1 MHTTQNH
8 FDPIQLEAIAQFR
21 DLLAE
26 AGAAGEPE
34 PTAMT
39 LATADASGRISARV
53 VLLKNVDEAGFCF
66 YTNYHSAKAA
76 QLAAHRQAAL
86 CLLWKTLRDGVQVRI
101 EGEIEKVDAID
112 SDAYF
117 ASRARLS
124 QIGAWASL
132 QSQTLPAR
140 GDLDARVA
148 EFERKFAGGP
158 VPRPP
163 HWGGYRLRPD
173 MLEIWYGQRA
183 RLHDRIRYDLADGA
197 WSKRLLYP

>member
-1 MHTTQNH
+1 MDSSELYQ
-8 FDPIQLEAIAQFR
+8 EAVATFR
-21 DLLAE
+21 ALLDE
-26 AGAAGEPE
+26 ATRAGEPE

-76 QLAAHRQAAL
+76 QLAARRQAAL

-158 VPRPP
+158 VPRPA

>member
-1 MHTTQNH
+1 MDSSELYQEAVTT
-8 FDPIQLEAIAQFR
+8 FRALLDEATR
-21 DLLAE
+21 
-26 AGAAGEPE
+26 AGEPE

-86 CLLWKTLRDGVQVRI
+86 CVLWKTLRDGVQVRI
-101 EGEIEKVDAID
+101 EGEVEKVDAID

-140 GDLDARVA
+140 DDLDARVA
-148 EFERKFAGGP
+148 EFERKFAGQD

-163 HWGGYRLRPD
+163 HWGGYRLVPQRIEFWTDRPH
-173 MLEIWYGQRA
+173 
-183 RLHDRIRYDLADGA
+183 RLHERRLFTRGRDG
-197 WSKRLLYP
+197 WSEGLLYP

>member
-1 MHTTQNH
+1 MDSSELYQEAVTT
-8 FDPIQLEAIAQFR
+8 FRALLDEATR
-21 DLLAE
+21 
-26 AGAAGEPE
+26 AGEPE

-39 LATADASGRISARV
+39 LATADAAGKISARV

-86 CLLWKTLRDGVQVRI
+86 CLLWKTLRDGVQVRV
-101 EGEIEKVDAID
+101 EGAIEKTSAAE

-117 ASRARLS
+117 ASRPRDS

-132 QSQTLPAR
+132 QSQTLPERAL
-140 GDLDARVA
+140 LDQRVLDV
-148 EFERKFAGGP
+148 ERQYAGGD

-163 HWGGYRLRPD
+163 HWGGYRVVPD
-173 MLEIWYGQRA
+173 VIEVWYGQRA
-183 RLHDRIRYDLADGA
+183 RLPDRVRFEARDGA
-197 WSKRLLYP
+197 WTKRLLYP

>member
-1 MHTTQNH
+1 MDWRMSSPELYQ
-8 FDPIQLEAIAQFR
+8 EAVSTIRA
-21 DLLAE
+21 LLDE
-26 AGAAGEPE
+26 APRAGEPE

-53 VLLKNVDEAGFCF
+53 VLLKSVDESGVCF
-66 YTNYHSAKAA
+66 YTNYQSAKAA
-76 QLAAHRQAAL
+76 QLAAHGQAAL

-101 EGEIEKVDAID
+101 EGEIETVEGVE

-117 ASRARLS
+117 ASRARVS

-140 GDLDARVA
+140 AELDARVA

-163 HWGGYRLRPD
+163 HWGGYRLKPD
-173 MLEIWYGQRA
+173 MIEIWYGQRA
-183 RLHDRIRYDLADGA
+183 RLHERVRFDLVDGA

>member
-1 MHTTQNH
+1 MDSSELYQ
-8 FDPIQLEAIAQFR
+8 EAVATFR
-21 DLLAE
+21 ALLDE
-26 AGAAGEPE
+26 ATRAGEPE

-39 LATADASGRISARV
+39 LATADASGKISARV

-140 GDLDARVA
+140 SELDARVA

-163 HWGGYRLRPD
+163 HWGGYRLKPD

-183 RLHDRIRYDLADGA
+183 RLHDRVRYDLADGV

>member
-1 MHTTQNH
+1 MDSSELYQ
-8 FDPIQLEAIAQFR
+8 EAVATFR
-21 DLLAE
+21 ALLDE
-26 AGAAGEPE
+26 ATRAGEPE

-39 LATADASGRISARV
+39 LATADASGKISARV

-140 GDLDARVA
+140 DDLDARVA

-163 HWGGYRLRPD
+163 HWGGYRLKPD

>member
-1 MHTTQNH
+1 MDSSELYQ
-8 FDPIQLEAIAQFR
+8 EAVATFR
-21 DLLAE
+21 ALLDE
-26 AGAAGEPE
+26 ATRAGEPE

-76 QLAAHRQAAL
+76 QLAARRQAAL

-163 HWGGYRLRPD
+163 HWGGYRLRPAMPD
-173 MLEIWYGQRA
+173 IWYGQRA
-183 RLHDRIRYDLADGA
+183 RLHDRMRYDLADGA

>member
-1 MHTTQNH
+1 MDSSELYQ
-8 FDPIQLEAIAQFR
+8 EAVATFR
-21 DLLAE
+21 ALLDE
-26 AGAAGEPE
+26 ATRAGEPE

-53 VLLKNVDEAGFCF
+53 VLLKNVDETGFCF

-101 EGEIEKVDAID
+101 EGEIERVDAVE

-163 HWGGYRLRPD
+163 HWGGYRLKPD
-173 MLEIWYGQRA
+173 LLEIWYGQRA
-183 RLHDRIRYDLADGA
+183 RLHDRVRFELVDGA

>member
-1 MHTTQNH
+1 MDSSELYQ
-8 FDPIQLEAIAQFR
+8 EAVATFR
-21 DLLAE
+21 ALLDE
-26 AGAAGEPE
+26 ATRAGEPE

-53 VLLKNVDEAGFCF
+53 VLLKNVDESGFCF

-101 EGEIEKVDAID
+101 EGEIEKVDSID